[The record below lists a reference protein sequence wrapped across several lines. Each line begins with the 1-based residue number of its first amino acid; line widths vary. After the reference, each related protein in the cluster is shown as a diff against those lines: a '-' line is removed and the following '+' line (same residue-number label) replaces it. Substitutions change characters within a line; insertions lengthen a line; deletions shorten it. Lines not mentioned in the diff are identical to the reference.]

1 MLTVKKI
8 IKYKL
13 WIASTTAILIAL
25 VVIPALLCFI
35 DVPQASHLN
44 HEYYKSDK
52 ITVPKGID
60 FKNADS
66 VVYDFLMDVKR
77 TDGIIILG
85 TSETA
90 NWMSGKN
97 YYSLLNQDSV
107 LNRDFYAISGAGRCA
122 NMYIP
127 LILKFPKAFEGLDM
141 IFYIN
146 PTYWRKDL
154 NKFDNEYFERYV
166 DFNLVLE
173 IKSEAK
179 KRDIYDPFIKLS
191 PIFYANAY
199 SNKLVGDYR
208 RLFQENLNHFLNPN
222 QKPDKDLKIAS
233 KTRNNSS
240 QKINIDN
247 YYTPQELEN
256 ERNKINLEYNVS
268 DLYLADNDPFPRV
281 DTRVTYQDDLLQAFI
296 SLCQEFK
303 INCVFYLG
311 PYNEIYCTKMNP
323 EHIPDYRQTV
333 QNIKSIL
340 EKNNAKYIDG
350 TSISTIT
357 GTFSDKQH
365 ISEYGAY
372 LTALQIKE
380 YYEKNN

>member
-1 MLTVKKI
+1 
-8 IKYKL
+8 
-13 WIASTTAILIAL
+13 
-25 VVIPALLCFI
+25 
-35 DVPQASHLN
+35 
-44 HEYYKSDK
+44 
-52 ITVPKGID
+52 VPKGID

-66 VVYDFLMDVKR
+66 VVYDFLMDVKK

-97 YYSLLNQDSV
+97 YYSLLNQDSI

-173 IKSEAK
+173 TKSEAK
-179 KRDIYDPFIKLS
+179 QRDIYDPFLKLS

-199 SNKLVGDYR
+199 SNKLVCDYR
-208 RLFQENLNHFLNPN
+208 NIFQENLTYFINP
-222 QKPDKDLKIAS
+222 IS
-233 KTRNNSS
+233 VIR
-240 QKINIDN
+240 DN
-247 YYTPQELEN
+247 YEIIPKTSGNSAKEICIERYYTSEELEN

-333 QNIKSIL
+333 KNIKSIL
-340 EKNNAKYIDG
+340 EKNNVKYIDG